1 MLRLLICFFNET
13 TTRRKIVKTFPKLK
27 GFIVSTLTVVFVI
40 TSGVLPGARAAV
52 IDTRNYMNQQ
62 ENRSTAKVDGFLERE
77 DVQNQLIRLGVD
89 PENAKKRVAGLTAG
103 EISELEKRIDE
114 LPAGSGVLAVLGIV
128 FVVLIVLELT
138 GVTNIFTKM

>member
-1 MLRLLICFFNET
+1 M
-13 TTRRKIVKTFPKLK
+13 KTFPKLK

>member
-1 MLRLLICFFNET
+1 M
-13 TTRRKIVKTFPKLK
+13 KTFPKLK

-89 PENAKKRVAGLTAG
+89 PENAKKGWQ
-103 EISELEKRIDE
+103 D
-114 LPAGSGVLAVLGIV
+114 
-128 FVVLIVLELT
+128 
-138 GVTNIFTKM
+138 